1 MAPGTV
7 PGMAGERHMTPDEFR
22 ARGHEVVE
30 WVASYM
36 ERVGELPIA
45 PDVEPG
51 EIRAR
56 LPAHAPEE
64 PEPFEALMKDLDE
77 VVLPGITHWQAP
89 GWFAWFPANASP
101 PSILAEL
108 VSAGLGAQGMIWASS
123 PALTE
128 IEGHV
133 LDWLVDLLGL
143 PQHFKTATGPGGG
156 VIQMSASDST
166 HLVHVVARE
175 QADAATDRLVAYGSS
190 QAHSSVERGAKL
202 AGFEHVRKLDVDD
215 AFALRPEALA
225 SAIEQ
230 DRADGLHPAIVTSA
244 IGTTGTG
251 AVDPIAAVADIAGEH
266 GLWHHVDAA
275 WAGSAMLCE
284 EHRGSQRGAERADSY
299 TFNPHKWLFT
309 NFDCNVLW
317 VADRKPLIDTLSIS
331 RPYLRNAASDSGE
344 VIDYR
349 DWHISL
355 GRRFRALKL
364 WWVLRSYGAQG
375 LRALLREHVALAQ
388 ELGRRID
395 AHDRLE
401 RVAPVSFALV
411 CFRHAD
417 GNEATDALARAINAE
432 PSLFVTP
439 SSVGDTRFVRVA
451 IGQTRTTADD
461 VERLWRAIER
471 AV

>member
-1 MAPGTV
+1 
-7 PGMAGERHMTPDEFR
+7 MAGAPHMTPDEFR
-22 ARGHEVVE
+22 ARGREVVE

-45 PDVEPG
+45 PAVEPG
-51 EIRAR
+51 EIRAK
-56 LPAHAPEE
+56 LPPHAPEE
-64 PEPFEALMKDLDE
+64 PEPFEALLRDLDE

-89 GWFAWFPANASP
+89 GWFSYFPANASP

-108 VSAGLGAQGMIWASS
+108 VSAGLGAQGMLWSSS

-128 IEGHV
+128 IEAHV

-143 PQHFKTATGPGGG
+143 PEHFKTASGPGGG

-166 HLVHVVARE
+166 HLVHVVARDE
-175 QADAATDRLVAYGSS
+175 AIRAGAPRDGLVAYGSS
-190 QAHSSVERGAKL
+190 QAHSSVERGANI
-202 AGFEHVRKLDVDD
+202 AGFAHVRKLDVDER
-215 AFALRPEALA
+215 FALRPAALEQ
-225 SAIEQ
+225 AIAA
-230 DRADGLHPAIVTSA
+230 DRAAG
-244 IGTTGTG
+244 
-251 AVDPIAAVADIAGEH
+251 DIARER

-284 EHRGSQRGAERADSY
+284 EHRGKQAGAERADSY

-317 VADRKPLIDTLSIS
+317 VADRAPLLASLSILP
-331 RPYLRNAASDSGE
+331 PYLRNAASESGE

-349 DWHISL
+349 DWHVSL

-364 WWVLRSYGAQG
+364 WWVLRSYGAQN
-375 LRALLREHVALAQ
+375 LRSLLREHMALAA
-388 ELGRRID
+388 ELDGRVG
-395 AHDRLE
+395 AHPRLE

-417 GNEATDALARAINAE
+417 GNEATDALADAVNAE
-432 PSLFVTP
+432 PTLAVTP
-439 SSVGDTRFVRVA
+439 STVGDTRFVRVA
-451 IGQTRTTADD
+451 IGQTRTTAAD
-461 VERLWRAIER
+461 VERLWRVIDA
-471 AV
+471 AA